1 MNPQVTELAI
11 SATLAISYTYP
22 DNKKVPLSSDY
33 AVQGHLVCAIRD
45 SNPGPA
51 VQEMTIQVDSLASI
65 IGPLSWV
72 FGESSDHR
80 RPREST
86 WVRSKVMSKR

>member
-1 MNPQVTELAI
+1 M
-11 SATLAISYTYP
+11 
-22 DNKKVPLSSDY
+22 
-33 AVQGHLVCAIRD
+33 CAIRD

-51 VQEMTIQVDSLASI
+51 VQEMTIHVDALASI

-80 RPREST
+80 CPSVSTRVRP
-86 WVRSKVMSKR
+86 KVMSKR